1 METAIEHAPES
12 FGQVT
17 MLYIN
22 CRVNGHAVKA
32 FVDSGF
38 CPCALLLGLYRT
50 GIHYSSVRYKIR
62 PPTNTVCLQ
71 MQLNQFPG
79 DFHVLDICF
88 AVVSYDYAGRL
99 IITMLWIV
107 VDGGS

>member
-38 CPCALLLGLYRT
+38 CSCALLLGLYRT
-50 GIHYSSVRYKIR
+50 GSITRRSDTKFGHPLIQGVYKCR
-62 PPTNTVCLQ
+62 LTNFQEISTSWTSASLWLV
-71 MQLNQFPG
+71 M
-79 DFHVLDICF
+79 
-88 AVVSYDYAGRL
+88 
-99 IITMLWIV
+99 ITQV
-107 VDGGS
+107 G